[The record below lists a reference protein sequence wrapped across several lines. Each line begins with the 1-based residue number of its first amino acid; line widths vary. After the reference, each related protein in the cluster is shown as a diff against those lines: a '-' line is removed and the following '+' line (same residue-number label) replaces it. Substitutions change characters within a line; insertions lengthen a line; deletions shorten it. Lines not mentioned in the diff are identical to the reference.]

1 MNARAAG
8 RSSSNGLAAPAQL
21 VDPDGSV
28 RLEALSADAQVAW
41 YSRIVHVGQGGLVE
55 VVRATRQADGQ
66 LRMRSRRGPR
76 HYLDAGDAYAL
87 CRLAGM
93 ARGRGEEV
101 FCTPLPRERAEP
113 GKRAVGMGS
122 VVWVDLDGADGN
134 GLREIG
140 RLKPHLWVASGAGQ
154 HLYWRLAEELP
165 PGEVEELN
173 RRLCHRLDGDP
184 ACCEYGRIMRLPG
197 TFNQRRG
204 EWCRIVR
211 ADRSRAPVEPEAI
224 RAALPDP
231 DPPEPASRKGRPRHG
246 SPMADDELQLIEPPV
261 YFLALCG
268 LRVPDGGG
276 MVKCPLPDHE
286 DAYAS
291 CQVYGDAEQGW
302 WCFGC
307 SRGGRIYDLAS
318 LMSGGAWGRE
328 LRGEAFRSV
337 REMVAAAVR

>member
-1 MNARAAG
+1 
-8 RSSSNGLAAPAQL
+8 
-21 VDPDGSV
+21 
-28 RLEALSADAQVAW
+28 VAW
-41 YSRIVHVGQGGLVE
+41 YSRIVHASQAGLVE

-66 LRMRSRRGPR
+66 LRVRSRRDPR
-76 HYLDAGDAYAL
+76 RYLQAGDAYAL

-101 FCTPLPRERAEP
+101 FCTPMPRERAEP
-113 GKRAVGMGS
+113 GKRAVAAGS

-173 RRLCHRLDGDP
+173 RRLCHRLSGDP
-184 ACCEYGRIMRLPG
+184 ACCDYGRIMRLPG

-211 ADRSRAPVEPEAI
+211 ADRARAPVEPEAI
-224 RAALPDP
+224 RAALPDR
-231 DPPEPASRKGRPRHG
+231 DPPRPVSRNGRPEHG
-246 SPMADDELQLIEPPV
+246 SAMADDELALMAPPV

-268 LRVPDGGG
+268 VQVPDGGA
-276 MVKCPLPDHE
+276 MVKCPLPDHD

-291 CQVYGDAEQGW
+291 CQVYGEAEHGW

-307 SRGGRIYDLAS
+307 ARGGRIYDLAS